1 MKTAEELYQEMTEVF
16 ARQTG
21 MEAVAGEAAVRM
33 YALAAQ
39 VYGLYAELDWT
50 RKQCFPQTATGEA
63 LDKHGFL
70 RGLTRQ
76 AATKAEGKLRFSVQ
90 VAAGEDL
97 SIPKGT
103 VGLTAGQVAFETVE
117 EVVLSAGSLSVD
129 VLAQAVE
136 AGPSGNT
143 AAGLIRTMSVAPA
156 GIAACTNP
164 AAFTG
169 GREEE
174 EDEAFRARIL
184 ATYRQLPNGTNAAAY
199 AQQTLAV
206 EGVCAVNVL
215 PKKRGLGTV
224 DVVITSAGG
233 VPGTALVEQVQGVL
247 EEQRE
252 IAVDVNVMAPET
264 VTVDLILSVKPKE
277 GLLPGPVIDRVKA
290 ALRAW
295 FDGSLLG
302 QDVLLAQIGQKIF
315 AVDGVANYQIQGP
328 VNDVTVGRM
337 AEEAREEGFH
347 RIADLF
353 AAVGEIEKSHYE
365 RYLKL
370 LENLENDEVFKKSSV
385 KVWYCRNCGHLEY
398 GDKAPD
404 VCPVCNHPQS
414 FFEVKA
420 DNY

>member
-97 SIPKGT
+97 PIPKGT
-103 VGLTAGQVAFETVE
+103 VGLTAGQVAFET
-117 EVVLSAGSLSVD
+117 
-129 VLAQAVE
+129 VE

-174 EDEAFRARIL
+174 EDEAFRTRIL

-252 IAVDVNVMAPET
+252 IAVDVKVMAPET

-328 VNDVTVGRM
+328 VNDVTVGRGQLPVLGKLSV
-337 AEEAREEGFH
+337 EELR
-347 RIADLF
+347 
-353 AAVGEIEKSHYE
+353 
-365 RYLKL
+365 
-370 LENLENDEVFKKSSV
+370 
-385 KVWYCRNCGHLEY
+385 
-398 GDKAPD
+398 
-404 VCPVCNHPQS
+404 
-414 FFEVKA
+414 
-420 DNY
+420 

>member
-16 ARQTG
+16 AQQTG

-97 SIPKGT
+97 PIPKGT

-117 EVVLSAGSLSVD
+117 EAVLSAGGLSVD

-174 EDEAFRARIL
+174 ETKRFAPAFWRPIVSCPTGPTPRPMPSRRWRWRA
-184 ATYRQLPNGTNAAAY
+184 
-199 AQQTLAV
+199 
-206 EGVCAVNVL
+206 CA
-215 PKKRGLGTV
+215 R
-224 DVVITSAGG
+224 
-233 VPGTALVEQVQGVL
+233 
-247 EEQRE
+247 
-252 IAVDVNVMAPET
+252 
-264 VTVDLILSVKPKE
+264 
-277 GLLPGPVIDRVKA
+277 
-290 ALRAW
+290 
-295 FDGSLLG
+295 
-302 QDVLLAQIGQKIF
+302 
-315 AVDGVANYQIQGP
+315 
-328 VNDVTVGRM
+328 
-337 AEEAREEGFH
+337 
-347 RIADLF
+347 
-353 AAVGEIEKSHYE
+353 
-365 RYLKL
+365 
-370 LENLENDEVFKKSSV
+370 
-385 KVWYCRNCGHLEY
+385 
-398 GDKAPD
+398 
-404 VCPVCNHPQS
+404 
-414 FFEVKA
+414 
-420 DNY
+420 

>member
-97 SIPKGT
+97 PIPKGT

-117 EVVLSAGSLSVD
+117 EAVLSAGSLSVD

-174 EDEAFRARIL
+174 EDEAFRTRIL
-184 ATYRQLPNGTNAAAY
+184 ETYRQLPNGTNAAAY

-233 VPGTALVEQVQGVL
+233 VPGTALVAQVQSVL

-252 IAVDVNVMAPET
+252 IAVDVNVTAPET

-328 VNDVTVGRM
+328 VNDVTVGRGQLPVLGKLSV
-337 AEEAREEGFH
+337 EELR
-347 RIADLF
+347 
-353 AAVGEIEKSHYE
+353 
-365 RYLKL
+365 
-370 LENLENDEVFKKSSV
+370 
-385 KVWYCRNCGHLEY
+385 
-398 GDKAPD
+398 
-404 VCPVCNHPQS
+404 
-414 FFEVKA
+414 
-420 DNY
+420 

>member
-1 MKTAEELYQEMTEVF
+1 MLPPD
-16 ARQTG
+16 G
-21 MEAVAGEAAVRM
+21 H
-33 YALAAQ
+33 
-39 VYGLYAELDWT
+39 
-50 RKQCFPQTATGEA
+50 GEA

-97 SIPKGT
+97 PIPRGT

-117 EVVLSAGSLSVD
+117 EAVLSAGSLSVD

-252 IAVDVNVMAPET
+252 IAVDVKVMAPET

-277 GLLPGPVIDRVKA
+277 GLLPGPVM

-315 AVDGVANYQIQGP
+315 SVDGVANYQIQGP
-328 VNDVTVGRM
+328 VNDVTVGRGQLPVLGKLSV
-337 AEEAREEGFH
+337 EELR
-347 RIADLF
+347 
-353 AAVGEIEKSHYE
+353 
-365 RYLKL
+365 
-370 LENLENDEVFKKSSV
+370 
-385 KVWYCRNCGHLEY
+385 
-398 GDKAPD
+398 
-404 VCPVCNHPQS
+404 
-414 FFEVKA
+414 
-420 DNY
+420 

>member
-21 MEAVAGEAAVRM
+21 METVAGEAAVRL

-97 SIPKGT
+97 PIPRGT

-117 EVVLSAGSLSVD
+117 EAVLSAGSLSVD

-174 EDEAFRARIL
+174 EDEAFRTRIL

-215 PKKRGLGTV
+215 PKKRGLGT
-224 DVVITSAGG
+224 
-233 VPGTALVEQVQGVL
+233 
-247 EEQRE
+247 
-252 IAVDVNVMAPET
+252 VDVNVMAPET

-328 VNDVTVGRM
+328 VNDVTVGRGQLPVLGKLSV
-337 AEEAREEGFH
+337 EELR
-347 RIADLF
+347 
-353 AAVGEIEKSHYE
+353 
-365 RYLKL
+365 
-370 LENLENDEVFKKSSV
+370 
-385 KVWYCRNCGHLEY
+385 
-398 GDKAPD
+398 
-404 VCPVCNHPQS
+404 
-414 FFEVKA
+414 
-420 DNY
+420 

>member
-1 MKTAEELYQEMTEVF
+1 MKSAEELYQEMTEVF

-21 MEAVAGEAAVRM
+21 MEAVAGEAAVRL

-97 SIPKGT
+97 PIPKGT

-117 EVVLSAGSLSVD
+117 EAVLSAGSLSVD

-143 AAGLIRTMSVAPA
+143 AAGLIRSMSVAPA

-215 PKKRGLGTV
+215 PKKWGLG
-224 DVVITSAGG
+224 
-233 VPGTALVEQVQGVL
+233 
-247 EEQRE
+247 
-252 IAVDVNVMAPET
+252 
-264 VTVDLILSVKPKE
+264 TVDLILSVKPKE

-328 VNDVTVGRM
+328 VNDVTVGRGQLPVLGKLSV
-337 AEEAREEGFH
+337 EELR
-347 RIADLF
+347 
-353 AAVGEIEKSHYE
+353 
-365 RYLKL
+365 
-370 LENLENDEVFKKSSV
+370 
-385 KVWYCRNCGHLEY
+385 
-398 GDKAPD
+398 
-404 VCPVCNHPQS
+404 
-414 FFEVKA
+414 
-420 DNY
+420 

>member
-97 SIPKGT
+97 PIPKGT

-117 EVVLSAGSLSVD
+117 EAVLSVD

-143 AAGLIRTMSVAPA
+143 AAGLIRSMSVAPA

-184 ATYRQLPNGTNAAAY
+184 ATYRQLPNGTNTAAY

-233 VPGTALVEQVQGVL
+233 VPETALVAQVQGVL

-252 IAVDVNVMAPET
+252 IAVDVKVMAPET

-328 VNDVTVGRM
+328 VNDVTVGRGQLPVLGKLSV
-337 AEEAREEGFH
+337 EELR
-347 RIADLF
+347 
-353 AAVGEIEKSHYE
+353 
-365 RYLKL
+365 
-370 LENLENDEVFKKSSV
+370 
-385 KVWYCRNCGHLEY
+385 
-398 GDKAPD
+398 
-404 VCPVCNHPQS
+404 
-414 FFEVKA
+414 
-420 DNY
+420 

>member
-1 MKTAEELYQEMTEVF
+1 MKSAEELYQEMTEVF

-21 MEAVAGEAAVRM
+21 MEAVAGEAAVRL

-97 SIPKGT
+97 PIPKGT

-117 EVVLSAGSLSVD
+117 EAVLSAGSLSVD

-206 EGVCAVNVL
+206 
-215 PKKRGLGTV
+215 
-224 DVVITSAGG
+224 
-233 VPGTALVEQVQGVL
+233 
-247 EEQRE
+247 
-252 IAVDVNVMAPET
+252 
-264 VTVDLILSVKPKE
+264 DLILSVKPKE

-328 VNDVTVGRM
+328 VNDVTVGRGQLPVLGKLSV
-337 AEEAREEGFH
+337 EELR
-347 RIADLF
+347 
-353 AAVGEIEKSHYE
+353 
-365 RYLKL
+365 
-370 LENLENDEVFKKSSV
+370 
-385 KVWYCRNCGHLEY
+385 
-398 GDKAPD
+398 
-404 VCPVCNHPQS
+404 
-414 FFEVKA
+414 
-420 DNY
+420 

>member
-1 MKTAEELYQEMTEVF
+1 MKSAEELYQEMTEVF

-21 MEAVAGEAAVRM
+21 MEAVAGEAAVRL

-97 SIPKGT
+97 PIPKGT
-103 VGLTAGQVAFETVE
+103 MGLTAGQVAFETVE
-117 EVVLSAGSLSVD
+117 EAVLSAGSLSVD
-129 VLAQAVE
+129 VMAQAVE

-143 AAGLIRTMSVAPA
+143 AVGLIRTMSVAPA

-164 AAFTG
+164 ATFTG

-252 IAVDVNVMAPET
+252 IAVDVKVMAPET

-328 VNDVTVGRM
+328 VNDVTVGRGQLPVLGKLSV
-337 AEEAREEGFH
+337 EELR
-347 RIADLF
+347 
-353 AAVGEIEKSHYE
+353 
-365 RYLKL
+365 
-370 LENLENDEVFKKSSV
+370 
-385 KVWYCRNCGHLEY
+385 
-398 GDKAPD
+398 
-404 VCPVCNHPQS
+404 
-414 FFEVKA
+414 
-420 DNY
+420 

>member
-97 SIPKGT
+97 PIPRGT

-117 EVVLSAGSLSVD
+117 EAVLSAGSLSVD
-129 VLAQAVE
+129 VMAQAVE
-136 AGPSGNT
+136 AGPSGS
-143 AAGLIRTMSVAPA
+143 MSVAPA

-233 VPGTALVEQVQGVL
+233 VPGTALVEQVQSVL

-328 VNDVTVGRM
+328 VNDVTVGRGQLPVLGKLSV
-337 AEEAREEGFH
+337 EELR
-347 RIADLF
+347 
-353 AAVGEIEKSHYE
+353 
-365 RYLKL
+365 
-370 LENLENDEVFKKSSV
+370 
-385 KVWYCRNCGHLEY
+385 
-398 GDKAPD
+398 
-404 VCPVCNHPQS
+404 
-414 FFEVKA
+414 
-420 DNY
+420 

>member
-1 MKTAEELYQEMTEVF
+1 M
-16 ARQTG
+16 
-21 MEAVAGEAAVRM
+21 
-33 YALAAQ
+33 
-39 VYGLYAELDWT
+39 
-50 RKQCFPQTATGEA
+50 
-63 LDKHGFL
+63 
-70 RGLTRQ
+70 
-76 AATKAEGKLRFSVQ
+76 
-90 VAAGEDL
+90 
-97 SIPKGT
+97 
-103 VGLTAGQVAFETVE
+103 
-117 EVVLSAGSLSVD
+117 LSAGSLSVD

-233 VPGTALVEQVQGVL
+233 VPGTALVEQVQSVL

-264 VTVDLILSVKPKE
+264 VTADVTASVEPE
-277 GLLPGPVIDRVKA
+277 TGADSAEVIGRAESAVRNWFTGERLGRSVRVA
-290 ALRAW
+290 QLTALV
-295 FDGSLLG
+295 FG
-302 QDVLLAQIGQKIF
+302 
-315 AVDGVANYQIQGP
+315 VDGVANCTVTLPAADIAVTDIQLP
-328 VNDVTVGRM
+328 VLGTLTVTAAGQ
-337 AEEAREEGFH
+337 EG
-347 RIADLF
+347 
-353 AAVGEIEKSHYE
+353 
-365 RYLKL
+365 
-370 LENLENDEVFKKSSV
+370 
-385 KVWYCRNCGHLEY
+385 
-398 GDKAPD
+398 
-404 VCPVCNHPQS
+404 
-414 FFEVKA
+414 
-420 DNY
+420 

>member
-21 MEAVAGEAAVRM
+21 MEAVAGEAAVRL

-76 AATKAEGKLRFSVQ
+76 TATKAEGKLRFSVQ

-97 SIPKGT
+97 PIPKGT
-103 VGLTAGQVAFETVE
+103 VGLMAGQVAFETVE
-117 EVVLSAGSLSVD
+117 E
-129 VLAQAVE
+129 
-136 AGPSGNT
+136 
-143 AAGLIRTMSVAPA
+143 
-156 GIAACTNP
+156 

-184 ATYRQLPNGTNAAAY
+184 ATYRQLPNGTNTAAY

-233 VPGTALVEQVQGVL
+233 VPGTALVEQVQSVL

-295 FDGSLLG
+295 FDGNLLG
-302 QDVLLAQIGQKIF
+302 QDVLLVQIGQKIF

-328 VNDVTVGRM
+328 VNDVTVGRGQLPVLGKLSV
-337 AEEAREEGFH
+337 EELR
-347 RIADLF
+347 
-353 AAVGEIEKSHYE
+353 
-365 RYLKL
+365 
-370 LENLENDEVFKKSSV
+370 
-385 KVWYCRNCGHLEY
+385 
-398 GDKAPD
+398 
-404 VCPVCNHPQS
+404 
-414 FFEVKA
+414 
-420 DNY
+420 

>member
-156 GIAACTNP
+156 GIAACMNP

-215 PKKRGLGTV
+215 PKKRG
-224 DVVITSAGG
+224 AGNG
-233 VPGTALVEQVQGVL
+233 GRGHYVRRRRTGDGAGRAGPG
-247 EEQRE
+247 R
-252 IAVDVNVMAPET
+252 
-264 VTVDLILSVKPKE
+264 
-277 GLLPGPVIDRVKA
+277 
-290 ALRAW
+290 
-295 FDGSLLG
+295 
-302 QDVLLAQIGQKIF
+302 
-315 AVDGVANYQIQGP
+315 
-328 VNDVTVGRM
+328 VGRTTGDRSG
-337 AEEAREEGFH
+337 RERNGPGDGDGGPDPLRQTQRRAAAGAGH
-347 RIADLF
+347 RPGQGG
-353 AAVGEIEKSHYE
+353 AAGLV
-365 RYLKL
+365 
-370 LENLENDEVFKKSSV
+370 
-385 KVWYCRNCGHLEY
+385 
-398 GDKAPD
+398 
-404 VCPVCNHPQS
+404 
-414 FFEVKA
+414 
-420 DNY
+420 

>member
-1 MKTAEELYQEMTEVF
+1 MAL
-16 ARQTG
+16 
-21 MEAVAGEAAVRM
+21 AGERRDV
-33 YALAAQ
+33 ALCLPGG
-39 VYGLYAELDWT
+39 YHWT
-50 RKQCFPQTATGEA
+50 PK
-63 LDKHGFL
+63 
-70 RGLTRQ
+70 RGDTVLVV
-76 AATKAEGKLRFSVQ
+76 KGGAEGAPCIV
-90 VAAGEDL
+90 
-97 SIPKGT
+97 GT
-103 VGLTAGQVAFETVE
+103 PAGQKV
-117 EVVLSAGSLSVD
+117 
-129 VLAQAVE
+129 
-136 AGPSGNT
+136 
-143 AAGLIRTMSVAPA
+143 PA

-233 VPGTALVEQVQGVL
+233 VPGTALVEQVQSVL

-328 VNDVTVGRM
+328 VNDVTVGRGQLPVLGKLSV
-337 AEEAREEGFH
+337 EELR
-347 RIADLF
+347 
-353 AAVGEIEKSHYE
+353 
-365 RYLKL
+365 
-370 LENLENDEVFKKSSV
+370 
-385 KVWYCRNCGHLEY
+385 
-398 GDKAPD
+398 
-404 VCPVCNHPQS
+404 
-414 FFEVKA
+414 
-420 DNY
+420 

>member
-1 MKTAEELYQEMTEVF
+1 MKSAEELYQEMTEVF

-21 MEAVAGEAAVRM
+21 MEAVAGEAAVRL

-76 AATKAEGKLRFSVQ
+76 AATKAEGKLCFSVQ

-97 SIPKGT
+97 PIPKGT

-117 EVVLSAGSLSVD
+117 EAVLSAGSLSVD

-143 AAGLIRTMSVAPA
+143 AAGLIRSMSVAPA

-224 DVVITSAGG
+224 D
-233 VPGTALVEQVQGVL
+233 
-247 EEQRE
+247 
-252 IAVDVNVMAPET
+252 
-264 VTVDLILSVKPKE
+264 LILSVKPKE

-328 VNDVTVGRM
+328 VNDVTVGRGQLPVLGKLSV
-337 AEEAREEGFH
+337 EELR
-347 RIADLF
+347 
-353 AAVGEIEKSHYE
+353 
-365 RYLKL
+365 
-370 LENLENDEVFKKSSV
+370 
-385 KVWYCRNCGHLEY
+385 
-398 GDKAPD
+398 
-404 VCPVCNHPQS
+404 
-414 FFEVKA
+414 
-420 DNY
+420 

>member
-97 SIPKGT
+97 PIPKGT

-117 EVVLSAGSLSVD
+117 EAVLSAGSLSVD

-143 AAGLIRTMSVAPA
+143 AAGLIRTMSVAPV

-233 VPGTALVEQVQGVL
+233 VPGT
-247 EEQRE
+247 
-252 IAVDVNVMAPET
+252 
-264 VTVDLILSVKPKE
+264 
-277 GLLPGPVIDRVKA
+277 VIDRVKA

-295 FDGSLLG
+295 FDGNLLG

-328 VNDVTVGRM
+328 VNDVTVGRGQLPVLGKLSV
-337 AEEAREEGFH
+337 EELR
-347 RIADLF
+347 
-353 AAVGEIEKSHYE
+353 
-365 RYLKL
+365 
-370 LENLENDEVFKKSSV
+370 
-385 KVWYCRNCGHLEY
+385 
-398 GDKAPD
+398 
-404 VCPVCNHPQS
+404 
-414 FFEVKA
+414 
-420 DNY
+420 